1 MKTKTETVIGICG
14 GSASGKT
21 TICYDLAEHL
31 QGDVQIISQDS
42 YYFDRSGLSANEIK
56 EINFDSPD
64 SVDLAQLYEDL
75 ARIKAGN
82 EVAIPQYCFE
92 THARRKEKTII
103 KNTRIILL
111 EGLFIFENESLRNLI
126 DHKIYITADDDI
138 RLLRRIKRDIVER
151 GRDLDAVLDQYLNM
165 VKPMH
170 TQHIAS
176 KEIHADYVV
185 DTSDNLSPEEIRRT
199 LLSIFDL
206 A

>member
-75 ARIKAGN
+75 AGIKAGN

-138 RLLRRIKRDIVER
+138 RLLRRIKRDIDER
-151 GRDLDAVLDQYLNM
+151 GRDLNAVLDQYLNM

>member
-111 EGLFIFENESLRNLI
+111 EGLFIFENECLRNLI